1 MRTPSSRARAA
12 AVRDWMQSMGDIPD
26 SCFVVRGAGAGE
38 PIASEDTEEGRNANR
53 RVDISLMPAIGACK
67 GE

>member
-1 MRTPSSRARAA
+1 
-12 AVRDWMQSMGDIPD
+12 MQSMGDIPD